1 VLGGLANII
10 VPRLNI
16 DRQIQIK
23 TLTISPD
30 NFTTSMTFSTE
41 KNYIGIGQKYLGR
54 FLSSAS
60 YNIQNNLGFNEGR
73 WLQAAIDAQEASNK
87 LTSGFTL
94 SSSNPI
100 TSPTV
105 IIDGDGIT
113 TDGHTVNPID
123 DSVVSRTSDVGQM
136 ILFSFVK
143 INAGRIDVYS
153 QNNAGVVTNS
163 VSIKPSGVVQDSQL
177 SRVTMDEDGFA
188 ISKKIGDTYLPQF
201 FVNDNGDIVFAG
213 KISQQIY
220 EELNIDPIS
229 ISASGL
235 IIGYDADGSN
245 PSPTLLTL
253 TATLA
258 EGYTTFQWQYFT
270 GSVWQNFVNA
280 TESVFTITHNNA
292 AWGDNRSLLV
302 RCVTNDNKEASV
314 TLLKLYDGEQGID
327 GEDGDSG
334 PGVVYRG
341 NYDSSETYYY
351 NTTRRDVVQV
361 SGTYYLADNL
371 DKNNQTG

>member
-1 VLGGLANII
+1 MLGGLANII

-73 WLQAAIDAQEASNK
+73 WLQAAIDAQEASDK

-94 SSSNPI
+94 TSSNPI

-123 DSVVSRTSDVGQM
+123 DTVVSRTSDVGQM

-163 VSIKPSGVVQDSQL
+163 VSIKPSGIVQDSPL

-188 ISKKIGDTYLPQF
+188 ISKKVGDTYLPQF

-213 KISQQIY
+213 KISQQVY

-235 IIGYDADGSN
+235 IIGYDADGNN

-292 AWGDNRSLLV
+292 A
-302 RCVTNDNKEASV
+302 
-314 TLLKLYDGEQGID
+314 
-327 GEDGDSG
+327 
-334 PGVVYRG
+334 
-341 NYDSSETYYY
+341 
-351 NTTRRDVVQV
+351 
-361 SGTYYLADNL
+361 
-371 DKNNQTG
+371 